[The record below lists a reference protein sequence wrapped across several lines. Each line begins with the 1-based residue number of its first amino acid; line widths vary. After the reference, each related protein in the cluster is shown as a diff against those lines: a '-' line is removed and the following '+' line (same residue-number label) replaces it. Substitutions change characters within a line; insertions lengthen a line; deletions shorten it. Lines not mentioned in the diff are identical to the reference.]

1 MFTNLTRHSLRF
13 ITRQRSSTIIN
24 VLGLSVGIACSL
36 IIALFVINELSY
48 ENFNLKRDRIFR
60 LILNGKE
67 GGQEAS
73 VVTTAAVIGP
83 TMLKEVPEVE
93 DFLRMHRGGSGNIT
107 YNNQSFVSDNILEAD
122 SSFFNF
128 FSIPV
133 LKGDP
138 KNLLNTPRKVVLSE
152 STSKKIFGD

>member
-48 ENFNLKRDRIFR
+48 ENFNLKKSRRFR
-60 LILNGKE
+60 LILNGKS
-67 GGQEAS
+67 GGQEVTIAS
-73 VVTTAAVIGP
+73 FAANIGP
-83 TMLKEVPEVE
+83 IILKEAPQIE
-93 DFLRMHRGGSGNIT
+93 DFLRMNGGGSGNIEF
-107 YNNQSFVSDNILEAD
+107 NNQRSIINNIMEAD
-122 SSFFNF
+122 SSFFYF

-133 LKGDP
+133 LKGNP
-138 KNLLNTPRKVVLSE
+138 KNLLNAPQKVVLLA
-152 STSKKIFGD
+152 